1 MEIATEHRQRD
12 EVSVAVFFTSGMS
25 MGIVARR
32 MASVRASETKAMTA
46 RAAVAVTTQVTT
58 ARTETTIFVRLLMR
72 TSLDKRRYRDRSGV
86 AYDALI

>member
-1 MEIATEHRQRD
+1 VEIVTEHRQRD

-46 RAAVAVTTQVTT
+46 EERGLPMASTARAANVSHALVS
-58 ARTETTIFVRLLMR
+58 IFLFR
-72 TSLDKRRYRDRSGV
+72 
-86 AYDALI
+86 